1 MRRDRHGRATRG
13 DNDRRRRPADG
24 FRVRN
29 TVRFAVLVEDAIAT
43 LPPRLADP
51 LDDADVVIDDVPP
64 PEATHPDGGVVLAV
78 FIPPRL
84 TVYRR
89 PLEGRAESRG
99 GLEDVVRLAVGEAVA
114 EALGLDD
121 DLDDLYDDEE

>member
-1 MRRDRHGRATRG
+1 MRSDRHGRATRA
-13 DNDRRRRPADG
+13 DNDRRRRPHDG
-24 FRVRN
+24 FRVRDAA
-29 TVRFAVLVEDAIAT
+29 RFATVVEDAIAT

-51 LDDADVVIDDVPP
+51 LDDADVLVDDVPP
-64 PEATHPDGGVVLAV
+64 PAATHPDGSVVLAV
-78 FIPPRL
+78 FRPPRL

-99 GLEDVVRLAVGEAVA
+99 DLEEVVRLAVGEAVA
-114 EALGLDD
+114 FALGLHD